1 MIQLSPED
9 HAAAA
14 ALANRMKA
22 EFPSV
27 SPKIAIAAVHM
38 LNLEIAVQL
47 SMGKKKAALDY
58 LKAMAHD
65 GRDSIRRYFA
75 AVEERKEREKAELDL
90 ANCLMGS
97 PSRGIL
103 DEASSIPPHVLD
115 QIKNRV
121 KEIVS

>member
-75 AVEERKEREKAELDL
+75 AVEERAKAKAEES
-90 ANCLMGS
+90 AG
-97 PSRGIL
+97 RVVL

-115 QIKNRV
+115 QIQNRV